1 MNIFSLLKNNFC
13 LADKNDLKNIK
24 SIAIG
29 RFDALHLAH
38 FELINKLC
46 NNGALLIIYKDN
58 VKQLVPNFMKEQIAK
73 KKVFFIK
80 LNEVCNLDGKEF
92 VNNLLTSF
100 SNLEYFV
107 AGYDFCFGINAS
119 SNVYKLEEYSNLKCH
134 IVNEF
139 KIDNLSVH
147 TTLIK
152 QLLQEAK
159 LNLCKKLLGR
169 NYTLYALKQIKGQ
182 GLGSK
187 FLLPT
192 INFDYNEY
200 FLPKDGVYL
209 ANLHIAKTSYKC
221 ALFLGKRST
230 DLKSALEC
238 HILDELKTND
248 FSNCNIEFL
257 YYLRQNKKFTQLK
270 KLKEQIL
277 LDVENLNILKDSF

>member
-1 MNIFSLLKNNFC
+1 MNIFSLLKNDFC
-13 LADKNDLKNIK
+13 LADEKELKEIK
-24 SIAIG
+24 SLAIG
-29 RFDALHLAH
+29 CFDALHLAH

-46 NNGALLIIYKDN
+46 SKGALLIIYKDN
-58 VKQLVPNFMKEQIAK
+58 IKQLVPNFMKEKIAK

-80 LNEVCNLDGKEF
+80 LNEVCNLDGKDF
-92 VNNLLTSF
+92 VQKLLASF

-119 SNVYKLEEYSNLKCH
+119 SNVYKLEEYSKLKCH

-152 QLLQEAK
+152 ELLQKAQ
-159 LNLCKKLLGR
+159 LNLSKKLLGR

-187 FLLPT
+187 FLLAT
-192 INFDYNEY
+192 INFDYDEY

-209 ANLHIAKTSYKC
+209 ANLYIKNTVYKS
-221 ALFLGKRST
+221 AVFLGKRST

-238 HILDELKTND
+238 HILDEIKTND

-257 YYLRQNKKFTQLK
+257 YYLRENKSFNQLE

-277 LDVENLNILKDSF
+277 LDVKTLNEIKEKF